1 MRRGSEPAAAGVDH
15 DNAVLV
21 GRLLRN
27 HRERRGLGS
36 ADVAQAIK
44 VGERHV
50 LAVEQGRFV
59 DLPPQP
65 YGRGLIRSYAVLL
78 GLDPEELLRACGPA
92 LNEEGGGALTGIFP
106 RSGQGGFRWRE
117 WAVPL
122 TLAAAVVAIGVART
136 VFAPPPV
143 EQAAAV
149 NASAPAARPIEQ
161 LAARAAV
168 SAAPD
173 TPVEAPLA
181 APGVRVTLRSEG
193 TTWAEAT
200 PDGGEARRYELG
212 PGQNLALEARDT
224 LRLALGDA
232 GVIRLRVND
241 RELGFIGFKGEPKS
255 GLTFTAPK
263 APAAPAAPAAVK
275 PVAGD

>member
-1 MRRGSEPAAAGVDH
+1 VKRRSEPAAAGVDF

-21 GRLLRN
+21 GRLLRD
-27 HRERRGLGS
+27 HRKRRGLGS
-36 ADVAQAIK
+36 SDIAQAIK

-50 LAVEQGRFV
+50 LAVEQGRFA

-92 LNEEGGGALTGIFP
+92 LTEEAGGALTGIFP
-106 RSGQGGFRWRE
+106 RTGGQGFRWRE

-122 TLAAAVVAIGVART
+122 TLAAAVVVLGIARAA
-136 VFAPPPV
+136 FAPPPI
-143 EQAAAV
+143 EQTAAV
-149 NASAPAARPIEQ
+149 NAPVPVARPIEQ

-168 SAAPD
+168 SAAPEQ
-173 TPVEAPLA
+173 PVAPPLA

-193 TTWAEAT
+193 TTWAEAAA
-200 PDGGEARRYELG
+200 DGGEVRRYELG
-212 PGQNLALEARDT
+212 PGQNLVLDAREV

-232 GVIRLRVND
+232 GAIRLRVNE
-241 RELGFIGFKGEPKS
+241 REFGFIGFKGQSKS

-263 APAAPAAPAAVK
+263 AAATVAAPKPA
-275 PVAGD
+275 VAGD